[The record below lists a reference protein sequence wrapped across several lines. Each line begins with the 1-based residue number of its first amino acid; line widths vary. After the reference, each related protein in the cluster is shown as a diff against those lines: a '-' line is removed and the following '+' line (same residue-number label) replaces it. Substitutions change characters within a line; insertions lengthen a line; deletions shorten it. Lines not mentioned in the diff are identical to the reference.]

1 MGFYERQPFSVASW
15 YAVCGPLI
23 GSYGHFGMGILDSYR
38 EAYKRLVAYYRQSL
52 YGHISNIAMGGIG
65 DVLIGKLPICSMD
78 DKKDHNVRA

>member
-1 MGFYERQPFSVASW
+1 MSDNLFSVASG